1 MKLQLI
7 SNRSHDFG
15 ETSEYYYIAV
25 MRQDDKDDDKEL
37 LHLAFTRKEIDRA
50 QDRAEKNPDLVPG
63 KFAVPQSNNNQWWRF
78 WN

>member
-7 SNRSHDFG
+7 QNRDFDFG
-15 ETSEYYYIAV
+15 ELEEYYYV
-25 MRQDDKDDDKEL
+25 TLTRKDDPDDESEL

-50 QDRAEKNPDLVPG
+50 QDRAEKNPDLIPG